1 MAFSYKKQ
9 THGSKGKAGKIRHPV
24 GASPHSGARKNK
36 LTAAFK
42 AREDKVRPRKKKAP
56 KIPTIKARSGP
67 TKRRPTMK
75 EQLKDSGV
83 GIDYDQLD
91 KMKYGGKIT
100 KKSHGGRTSPV
111 TGKADGPYKV
121 LPSEEVP
128 IMPKPPMPK
137 PPKSKKKTKPKKPSK
152 PESLL
157 PKKMGGGK
165 VINKRSGGSM
175 KKGLNKASK
184 SLKNRES
191 KVKRSTLKELGDKYM
206 DPLGLRNLKK
216 LEKMIDERNMTPKPK
231 KKRKPFDPYET
242 MEAKAGGKVLYKK
255 HGGKVNKEATS
266 GDDLI
271 SSCYD

>member
-9 THGSKGKAGKIRHPV
+9 THQSRGKAGKIRHPV

-91 KMKYGGKIT
+91 KMKYGGKVM
-100 KKSHGGRTSPV
+100 KKNMGGSLKAPNNPGLAKLPTPV
-111 TGKADGPYKV
+111 RN
-121 LPSEEVP
+121 
-128 IMPKPPMPK
+128 
-137 PPKSKKKTKPKKPSK
+137 
-152 PESLL
+152 
-157 PKKMGGGK
+157 KMGYAKGGGK
-165 VINKRSGGSM
+165 V
-175 KKGLNKASK
+175 
-184 SLKNRES
+184 E
-191 KVKRSTLKELGDKYM
+191 
-206 DPLGLRNLKK
+206 
-216 LEKMIDERNMTPKPK
+216 
-231 KKRKPFDPYET
+231 
-242 MEAKAGGKVLYKK
+242 YKK
-255 HGGKVNKEATS
+255 HGGKVIKTNMS

>member
-9 THGSKGKAGKIRHPV
+9 THKSKGKAGRIPHPV

-56 KIPTIKARSGP
+56 KAIPTIKPRSGP

-91 KMKYGGKIT
+91 KMKYGGRIN
-100 KKSHGGRTSPV
+100 PV

-128 IMPKPPMPK
+128 IMPKPKK
-137 PPKSKKKTKPKKPSK
+137 PKKKTKSKKPSK

-157 PKKMGGGK
+157 PKKMG
-165 VINKRSGGSM
+165 
-175 KKGLNKASK
+175 
-184 SLKNRES
+184 
-191 KVKRSTLKELGDKYM
+191 
-206 DPLGLRNLKK
+206 
-216 LEKMIDERNMTPKPK
+216 
-231 KKRKPFDPYET
+231 
-242 MEAKAGGKVLYKK
+242 GGKVLYKK